1 MINFT
6 KPLIITALL
15 INLSACFD
23 SEMTQE
29 QTTKNKKE
37 TPKSTEEYLDVEV
50 VSVNDFNKH
59 PPFFSNL
66 SKSPVEWKTI
76 TQANNNEKI
85 FQFKASTI
93 FAVNDEIIKS
103 TIVDDLVI
111 INHGIHTG
119 MTKDKFEAHFHD
131 LIANESP
138 SDSNPIVRLTSTEI
152 YFSCCTEE
160 TQYWKFKF
168 DNDTLYEV
176 NYHQYYD

>member
-1 MINFT
+1 MIKFT
-6 KPLIITALL
+6 KYLAITALL

-23 SEMTQE
+23 SEKNEEKTE
-29 QTTKNKKE
+29 QIIKE
-37 TPKSTEEYLDVEV
+37 TPKTTEEYLDIEV

-66 SKSPVEWKTI
+66 STSPVEWKTI
-76 TQANNNEKI
+76 TQANNTEKI

-103 TIVDDLVI
+103 TIVDDQVI

-119 MTKDKFEAHFHD
+119 MPRDRFEAHFDD

-138 SDSNPIVRLTSTEI
+138 SDSNPIIRLSPSEVYI
-152 YFSCCTEE
+152 SCCTEE

-176 NYHQYYD
+176 IYHQYYD